1 MTEVKKKK
9 KTLLDLNRVPT
20 LDELRA
26 YFKENDF
33 SAATYIDIDY
43 DKMDAESV
51 EALEY
56 IKGLVEEKWEPLS
69 REMGLKSDSSYY
81 GKENPLIAMR
91 DNMENLVAGG
101 VMKLLNEKPEMVA
114 EILDH
119 FSQDPDVE
127 KHADAF
133 LNNAVKTMME
143 VMNYEELAQVV
154 QNNAAYEDFNHDKFN
169 NYRSKDFDRKWN
181 HTRSKVET
189 VSLNE
194 MESAVNDE
202 GESAPAQVADSSVS
216 VEDEVISQLTGQT
229 FWDNIS
235 EDDRML
241 LRIRMSGKTQQE
253 IADALGYKTHSAV
266 TKRLQK
272 LKEIFEN
279 SDQ

>member
-1 MTEVKKKK
+1 MKKKK
-9 KTLLDLNRVPT
+9 KTLLDLDRVPT

-43 DKMDAESV
+43 EKMDAESV

-56 IKGLVEEKWEPLS
+56 IKGLMDEKWEPLS

-81 GKENPLIAMR
+81 GKDNPLIAMR
-91 DNMENLVAGG
+91 DNMEDLVAGG

-114 EILDH
+114 EILEY

-127 KHADAF
+127 RHADAF

-143 VMNYEELAQVV
+143 VMNYEELV
-154 QNNAAYEDFNHDKFN
+154 QAVQENAAYEDFNHEKFN
-169 NYRSKDFDRKWN
+169 NYRSKDFGRKWN
-181 HTRSKVET
+181 HNRSKIET

-202 GESAPAQVADSSVS
+202 GESAPAQVADKSVN
-216 VEDEVISQLTGQT
+216 VEEEVISQLTGQT
-229 FWDNIS
+229 FWDSIS
-235 EDDRML
+235 EDDRIL
-241 LRIRMSGKTQQE
+241 LKMRMSGKTQQE
-253 IADALGYKTHSAV
+253 IADALGYKSHSAV

-272 LKEIFEN
+272 LKVIFEN
-279 SDQ
+279 SNQ

>member
-1 MTEVKKKK
+1 MKKKK
-9 KTLLDLNRVPT
+9 RTLLDLDHVPT

-33 SAATYIDIDY
+33 SAATYVDVDY
-43 DKMDAESV
+43 ETMDAESV

-56 IKGLVEEKWEPLS
+56 IKGLMDEKWEPLS

-81 GKENPLIAMR
+81 GKDNPLIAMCN
-91 DNMENLVAGG
+91 NMESLVAGG
-101 VMKLLNEKPEMVA
+101 VMKLLNEKPEVAA

-119 FSQDPDVE
+119 FFQDPDVE
-127 KHADAF
+127 QHADDF
-133 LNNAVKTMME
+133 LNNAVKTAMQ

-154 QNNAAYEDFNHDKFN
+154 QDNAAYEDFNHDKFD

-181 HTRSKVET
+181 HTRSKTET
-189 VSLNE
+189 VSFNE
-194 MESAVNDE
+194 MEDTVNGE
-202 GESAPAQVADSSVS
+202 GESSPVQVADTSVN
-216 VEDEVISQLTGQT
+216 VEDEVITHLTGKT
-229 FWDNIS
+229 FWDSIS
-235 EDDRML
+235 DDDRTL
-241 LRIRMSGKTQQE
+241 LRMRMSGKTQQE
-253 IADALGYKTHSAV
+253 IADTFGYKTHSAV

>member
-1 MTEVKKKK
+1 VKKKK
-9 KTLLDLNRVPT
+9 KTLLDLDRVPT

-43 DKMDAESV
+43 EKMDAESV

-56 IKGLVEEKWEPLS
+56 IKGLMDEKWEPLS

-81 GKENPLIAMR
+81 GKDNPLIAMR
-91 DNMENLVAGG
+91 DNMEGLVAGG

-114 EILDH
+114 EILEY

-127 KHADAF
+127 RHADAF

-143 VMNYEELAQVV
+143 VMNYEELVHAV
-154 QNNAAYEDFNHDKFN
+154 QENAAYEDFNHEKFN
-169 NYRSKDFDRKWN
+169 NYRSKDFGRKWN
-181 HTRSKVET
+181 HNRSKIET
-189 VSLNE
+189 VSLNG

-202 GESAPAQVADSSVS
+202 GESAPAQVADKSVN
-216 VEDEVISQLTGQT
+216 VEEEVISQLTGQT
-229 FWDNIS
+229 FWDSIS
-235 EDDRML
+235 EDDRIL
-241 LRIRMSGKTQQE
+241 LKMRMSGKTQQE
-253 IADALGYKTHSAV
+253 IADALGYKSHSAV

-272 LKEIFEN
+272 LKVIFEN
-279 SDQ
+279 SNQ

>member
-1 MTEVKKKK
+1 VKKKK
-9 KTLLDLNRVPT
+9 KTLLDINRVPT

-56 IKGLVEEKWEPLS
+56 IKGLMEEKWEPLS
-69 REMGLKSDSSYY
+69 REMSLKSDSSYY

-253 IADALGYKTHSAV
+253 IADTLGYKTHSAV

>member
-1 MTEVKKKK
+1 
-9 KTLLDLNRVPT
+9 
-20 LDELRA
+20 
-26 YFKENDF
+26 
-33 SAATYIDIDY
+33 
-43 DKMDAESV
+43 
-51 EALEY
+51 
-56 IKGLVEEKWEPLS
+56 
-69 REMGLKSDSSYY
+69 
-81 GKENPLIAMR
+81 MR

>member
-1 MTEVKKKK
+1 VKKKK
-9 KTLLDLNRVPT
+9 RTLLDLDHIPT

-33 SAATYIDIDY
+33 SAATYVDVDY
-43 DKMDAESV
+43 ETMDAESV

-56 IKGLVEEKWEPLS
+56 IKGLMDEKWEPLS

-81 GKENPLIAMR
+81 GKDNPLIAMCN
-91 DNMENLVAGG
+91 NMESLVAGG
-101 VMKLLNEKPEMVA
+101 VMKLLNEKPEVAA

-119 FSQDPDVE
+119 FFQDPDVE
-127 KHADAF
+127 QHADDF
-133 LNNAVKTMME
+133 LNNAVKTAMQ

-154 QNNAAYEDFNHDKFN
+154 QDNAAYEDFNHDKFD

-181 HTRSKVET
+181 HTRSKTET
-189 VSLNE
+189 VSFNE
-194 MESAVNDE
+194 MEDTVNGE
-202 GESAPAQVADSSVS
+202 GESSPVQVADTSVN
-216 VEDEVISQLTGQT
+216 VEDEVITHLTGKT
-229 FWDNIS
+229 FWDSIS
-235 EDDRML
+235 DDDRTL
-241 LRIRMSGKTQQE
+241 LRMRMSGKTQQE
-253 IADALGYKTHSAV
+253 IADTLGYKTHSAV

>member
-1 MTEVKKKK
+1 MKKKK
-9 KTLLDLNRVPT
+9 KTLFGLDRVPT
-20 LDELRA
+20 LEELRA

-33 SAATYIDIDY
+33 SAATYIDFDY
-43 DKMDAESV
+43 DKLDSESV

-56 IKGLVEEKWEPLS
+56 IKGLMDEKWEPLS

-81 GKENPLIAMR
+81 GKDNPLITMY

-101 VMKLLNEKPEMVA
+101 VMKLPTEKPERAA
-114 EILDH
+114 EILAP
-119 FSQDPDVE
+119 FLQDPDVVQ
-127 KHADAF
+127 HADDF
-133 LNNAVKTMME
+133 LNNAVKTAMQ
-143 VMNYEELAQVV
+143 VMNYEELAQAV
-154 QNNAAYEDFNHDKFN
+154 QENTAYEDFNHDKFN

-181 HTRSKVET
+181 HTRSKIKT

-194 MESAVNDE
+194 MGDSVNDE
-202 GESAPAQVADSSVS
+202 GESAPLQVTDKSVN
-216 VEDEVISQLTGQT
+216 VEDEVISNLTGDN

-241 LRIRMSGKTQQE
+241 LRMRMSGKTQQE

-279 SDQ
+279 SNQ

>member
-1 MTEVKKKK
+1 MKK
-9 KTLLDLNRVPT
+9 KTLLDLDRVPT

-43 DKMDAESV
+43 EKMDAESV

-56 IKGLVEEKWEPLS
+56 IKGLMDEKWEPLS

-81 GKENPLIAMR
+81 GKDNPLIAMR
-91 DNMENLVAGG
+91 DNMEDLVAGG

-114 EILDH
+114 EILEY

-127 KHADAF
+127 RHADAF

-143 VMNYEELAQVV
+143 VMNYEELV
-154 QNNAAYEDFNHDKFN
+154 QAVQENAAYEDFNHEKFN
-169 NYRSKDFDRKWN
+169 NYRSKDFGRKWN
-181 HTRSKVET
+181 YNRSKIET

-202 GESAPAQVADSSVS
+202 GESAPAQVADKSVN
-216 VEDEVISQLTGQT
+216 VEEEVISQLTGQT
-229 FWDNIS
+229 FWDSIS
-235 EDDRML
+235 EDDRIL
-241 LRIRMSGKTQQE
+241 LKMRMSGKTQQE
-253 IADALGYKTHSAV
+253 IADALGYKSHSAV

-272 LKEIFEN
+272 LKVIFEN
-279 SDQ
+279 SNQ

>member
-1 MTEVKKKK
+1 MKKKK
-9 KTLLDLNRVPT
+9 RTLLDLDHIPT

-33 SAATYIDIDY
+33 SAATYVDVDY
-43 DKMDAESV
+43 ETMDAESV

-56 IKGLVEEKWEPLS
+56 IKGLMDEKWEPLS

-81 GKENPLIAMR
+81 GKDNPLIAMCN
-91 DNMENLVAGG
+91 NMESLVAGG
-101 VMKLLNEKPEMVA
+101 VMKLLNEKPEVAA

-119 FSQDPDVE
+119 FFQDPDVE
-127 KHADAF
+127 QHADDF
-133 LNNAVKTMME
+133 LNNAVKTAMQ

-154 QNNAAYEDFNHDKFN
+154 QDNAAYEDFNHDKFD

-181 HTRSKVET
+181 HTRSKTET
-189 VSLNE
+189 VSFNE
-194 MESAVNDE
+194 MEDTVNGE
-202 GESAPAQVADSSVS
+202 GESSPVQVADTSVN
-216 VEDEVISQLTGQT
+216 VEDEVITHLTGKT
-229 FWDNIS
+229 FWDSIS
-235 EDDRML
+235 DDDRTL
-241 LRIRMSGKTQQE
+241 LRMRMSGKTQQE
-253 IADALGYKTHSAV
+253 IADTFGYKTHSAV

>member
-1 MTEVKKKK
+1 MKKKK
-9 KTLLDLNRVPT
+9 RSLLDLDHVPT

-33 SAATYIDIDY
+33 SAATYVDVDY
-43 DKMDAESV
+43 ETMDAESV

-56 IKGLVEEKWEPLS
+56 IKGLMDEKWEPLS

-81 GKENPLIAMR
+81 GKDNPLIAMCN
-91 DNMENLVAGG
+91 NMESLVAGG
-101 VMKLLNEKPEMVA
+101 VMKLLNEKPEVAA

-119 FSQDPDVE
+119 FFQDPDVE
-127 KHADAF
+127 QHADDF
-133 LNNAVKTMME
+133 LNNAVKTAMQ

-154 QNNAAYEDFNHDKFN
+154 QDNAAYEDFNHDKFD

-181 HTRSKVET
+181 HTRSKTET
-189 VSLNE
+189 VSFNE
-194 MESAVNDE
+194 MEDTVNGE
-202 GESAPAQVADSSVS
+202 GESSPVQVADTSVN
-216 VEDEVISQLTGQT
+216 VEDEVITHLTGKT
-229 FWDNIS
+229 FWDSIS
-235 EDDRML
+235 DDDRTL
-241 LRIRMSGKTQQE
+241 LRMRMSGKTQQE
-253 IADALGYKTHSAV
+253 IADTLGYKTHSAV

>member
-1 MTEVKKKK
+1 MKKKK

-181 HTRSKVET
+181 HTRSKIET

-194 MESAVNDE
+194 MEAVVNDE
-202 GESAPAQVADSSVS
+202 GGSAPMQVVDKSVN
-216 VEDEVISQLTGQT
+216 VEDEVIANLTGNN
-229 FWDNIS
+229 FWESIS

-241 LRIRMSGKTQQE
+241 LRMRMSDKTQQE

-272 LKEIFEN
+272 LKDVFEN
-279 SDQ
+279 SDK

>member
-1 MTEVKKKK
+1 MKKKK
-9 KTLLDLNRVPT
+9 KTLLDLDRVPT

-33 SAATYIDIDY
+33 SAATYMDMDY
-43 DKMDAESV
+43 EKLDTEDV

-56 IKGLVEEKWEPLS
+56 IKGLMGEKWEPLS

-81 GKENPLIAMR
+81 GKDNPLIAMR

-101 VMKLLNEKPEMVA
+101 VMKFINEKPEMAA
-114 EILDH
+114 ELLDH
-119 FSQDPDVE
+119 FFQDPDVE
-127 KHADAF
+127 QHSDAF

-143 VMNYEELAQVV
+143 VMNYEELAQAVHE
-154 QNNAAYEDFNHDKFN
+154 NAAYEDFNHDRFN
-169 NYRSKDFDRKWN
+169 NYRSKDFNRKWN
-181 HTRSKVET
+181 HTRSKIET

-194 MESAVNDE
+194 MEDAVNGE
-202 GESAPAQVADSSVS
+202 GENAPAQVADSSVN
-216 VEDEVISQLTGQT
+216 VEDEVITQLTGQT

-241 LRIRMSGKTQQE
+241 LRMRISSKTQQE
-253 IADALGYKTHSAV
+253 IADELGYKTHSAV

-272 LKEIFEN
+272 LKEMFEN